1 MFSGLWGQ
9 KTKFWATALII
20 LTVLAVFFWLQ
31 STPTLAD
38 PDSFYHTKITL
49 MIRDYGLP
57 HNFPWMQNSLYKEL
71 YIDHHFLYHV
81 LLIPFIS
88 LVVNPLVGIKLAT
101 VFFATFSILTIIWLL
116 YKEKAKWLWLWLLL
130 LLTSS
135 PLLFRL
141 SLSKAPSLAIGVTI
155 IGLYIIS
162 RKKPI
167 WLLVWSWLFVWFYS
181 AWPLMILM
189 LLIYTTVEAI
199 YDSYDKIKQT
209 GATVYNFLNLIFQSW
224 WSKQNRLLFLAG
236 LVGIIAGLVIN
247 PYFPTNLFYL
257 KQLFTMSLSSYN
269 KFIGIGNEWYPWPI
283 TYFIE
288 YISLQLLVWIISS
301 IFFFL
306 NLKKQTKF
314 SWTAWFLTL
323 IFFGYTLK
331 ARRQVEYLLP
341 MMIISSALSW
351 RDITPAKAVKNWWR
365 KFITWLP
372 NFLQNKTFVIFII
385 IYLSI
390 IIPVAVIKNLTGTHQ
405 QLANGFSLDHLQAAS
420 NWLEAN
426 SEAGSIVFQSD
437 WGTFPLLFYNN
448 THNYYLT
455 GLDQTF
461 MYEYDKDKYQL
472 WRDTV
477 DGKRSDLYEIIH
489 NDFSA
494 SWLLLEKK
502 RLTMLKWVNRNE
514 RFKKVFDDE
523 DAIIF
528 KLAD

>member
-1 MFSGLWGQ
+1 MLACSPNQ
-9 KTKFWATALII
+9 KNKFWATAIII
-20 LTVLAVFFWLQ
+20 LVVLAIFFWLQ
-31 STPTLAD
+31 NTPTLAD

-57 HNFPWMQNSLYKEL
+57 HEFPWTQNSLYKEL
-71 YIDHHFLYHV
+71 YIDHHFLYHI

-88 LVVNPLVGIKLAT
+88 IFTNPLVGIKFAT
-101 VFFATFSILTIIWLL
+101 VLFATFSVLTIVWLL
-116 YKEKAKWLWLWLLL
+116 YKEKVKWLWLWLAL
-130 LLTSS
+130 LLTSA

-141 SLSKAPSLAIGVTI
+141 SLSKAPSLAIGITI
-155 IGLYIIS
+155 IGLYIIT

-189 LLIYTTVEAI
+189 LVVYTIIEAI
-199 YDSYDKIKQT
+199 YNSYHKIKQT
-209 GATVYNFLNLIFQSW
+209 GSTILNFINLIFKNW
-224 WSKQNRLLFLAG
+224 WNKPNRLLFLAC

-257 KQLFTMSLSSYN
+257 KQLFAMSLVSYN

-283 TYFIE
+283 TELIAA
-288 YISLQLLVWIISS
+288 IAAQLLIWIMAT

-306 NLKKQTKF
+306 NLKKQSKF
-314 SWTAWFLTL
+314 AWATWVLAI
-323 IFFGYTLK
+323 IFFLYTLK
-331 ARRQVEYLLP
+331 ARRQVEYLIP
-341 MMIISSALSW
+341 FMIISSALIW
-351 RDITPAKAVKNWWR
+351 RDVLQETSLKKLWDQ
-365 KFITWLP
+365 FISWLP
-372 NFLQNKTFVIFII
+372 NYLRGKTFVIFVL
-385 IYLSI
+385 IYLLL
-390 IIPVAVIKNLTGTHQ
+390 IIPLAVIKNITRPHQ
-405 QLANGFSLDHLQAAS
+405 ELAHGFTLNHLQPAS
-420 NWLEAN
+420 LWLKN
-426 SEAGSIVFQSD
+426 NTTPGSIVFQSD

-461 MYEYDKDKYQL
+461 MYEFDKDKYQL

-477 DGKRSDLYEIIH
+477 DGKKSDIYDIAKT
-489 NDFSA
+489 DFNA
-494 SWLLLEKK
+494 SWLLLEKR
-502 RLTMLKWVNRNE
+502 RLDMLKWVNRDQ
-514 RFKKVFDDE
+514 RFVRVFADE